1 MNIQDPINRVD
12 MTFNPDKEDNDCKVE
27 VPIVFISPALPDN
40 VVQELAKLFHVAGHA
55 LKDGIELPSCYV
67 QLDPLGN
74 HALLDMGGAPDRRA
88 MSMFGAQ
95 HAMEHDMIVNIAMG
109 EAWSVPPE
117 VRKELLALEEVPE
130 GFKISDHPAAFECFA
145 VQIET
150 LKGIWCG
157 NIQVSPFTGTIN
169 DTDEEDTPGQPRTY
183 MGALEL
189 VKVDDIMTAAY
200 PPVLPEHMEAMLDSS
215 SLPEVL
221 KAIARS
227 VVEDKL
233 KERKDRLEAKAN
245 QAKAAENTAAD
256 AIEKASASAK

>member
-1 MNIQDPINRVD
+1 MSIQDPVNQVSMNFAPVD
-12 MTFNPDKEDNDCKVE
+12 GDEGCKVE
-27 VPIVFISPALPDN
+27 TPVVFISPALPDN

-55 LKDGIELPSCYV
+55 LKDGIELPACYL

-95 HAMEHDMIVNIAMG
+95 HAMANDMIVNIAMG

-117 VRKELLALEEVPE
+117 VRAELMALEELPE
-130 GFKISDHPAAFECFA
+130 DFKISDHPAAFECFA

-169 DTDEEDTPGQPRTY
+169 DGDEEDTPGQPRTY
-183 MGALEL
+183 MGPLEL
-189 VKVDDIMTAAY
+189 VKVNDIMTAAY
-200 PPVLPEHMEAMLDSS
+200 PPVLPEHMEAMLAGSA
-215 SLPEVL
+215 LPEML
-221 KAIARS
+221 KEIARAI
-227 VVEDKL
+227 VEEKL
-233 KERKDRLEAKAN
+233 KERKKRLEAKAN
-245 QAKAAENTAAD
+245 QAKDAEATAAD